1 MKAVITV
8 TCPECKG
15 TLDIDVSR
23 QRVLSHKAP
32 LQGGE
37 VEKDKSD
44 VFDDV
49 VQRARKK
56 HSAAE
61 DNFERAQREAKQ
73 NRERLDSL
81 FGEFEE
87 KVEEEKK
94 KGPVKPGENP
104 RDLFWD

>member
-32 LQGGE
+32 LADGE
-37 VEKDKSD
+37 VEKDKSEL
-44 VFDDV
+44 FDEV
-49 VQRARKK
+49 VDRVRKK
-56 HSAAE
+56 RSDAE
-61 DNFERAQREAKQ
+61 EKFERAQQEAKQ

-81 FGEFEE
+81 FGEFQE
-87 KVEEEKK
+87 KVDEEKK
-94 KGPVKPGENP
+94 KGPSETDENL